1 MALIEQAMP
10 ARSGMRVLVV
20 AASKHGA
27 TAEVAARI
35 AEVLRTAG
43 HHARHESLPGAEPG
57 DVDAVVIGSPV
68 YVTRWLTAA
77 QDFVATH
84 REQLRGMPVWAFSCG
99 LAGERAGMPTT
110 AERRL
115 LADIPLRGEAAFLG
129 RLDLGTLGA
138 AERTIVAVTGGQ
150 AGDLRP
156 WPRIEQWAQDIA
168 TDIDRYA
175 RHRSGASAGSP
186 ANFAR

>member
-1 MALIEQAMP
+1 MALIEPAKP
-10 ARSGMRVLVV
+10 ARTGLRVLVV
-20 AASKHGA
+20 AASKHGS

-35 AEVLRTAG
+35 AEVLRAAG
-43 HHARHESLPGAEPG
+43 HHVRHEPLPGAQPAAA
-57 DVDAVVIGSPV
+57 DAVVIGSPV

-84 REQLRGMPVWAFSCG
+84 REQLRGIPVWAFSCG

-129 RLDLGTLGA
+129 RLDLGALGA
-138 AERTIVAVTGGQ
+138 AERTIFAVTGGQ
-150 AGDLRP
+150 QGDLRP
-156 WPRIEQWAQDIA
+156 WPRIEQWAQGIA
-168 TDIDRYA
+168 TDLDRYA
-175 RHRSGASAGSP
+175 RHRSGSSAPSP
-186 ANFAR
+186 ANAGR